1 MFEIP
6 DKKDLKL
13 ITKYEPLDQL
23 EILRDIGNRIYIA
36 RHISL
41 SQEEILDNLEKIDKL
56 FNFRENHN

>member
-6 DKKDLKL
+6 DKQDLKF
-13 ITKYEPLDQL
+13 ITKYKPFDQL

-41 SQEEILDNLEKIDKL
+41 SEEQMRENLEKIDML
-56 FNFRENHN
+56 FNCRENFN

>member
-6 DKKDLKL
+6 DKQNLKF
-13 ITKYEPLDQL
+13 ITEYKPLDQL

-41 SQEEILDNLEKIDKL
+41 SQEGILDNLEKIDKL

>member
-13 ITKYEPLDQL
+13 ITEYKPLDQL

-41 SQEEILDNLEKIDKL
+41 SEEQMRENLEKIDML
-56 FNFRENHN
+56 FNCRENFN

>member
-6 DKKDLKL
+6 DKKDLKF
-13 ITKYEPLDQL
+13 ITEYKPLDQL

-41 SQEEILDNLEKIDKL
+41 SEEQMRENLEKIDML
-56 FNFRENHN
+56 FNCRENFN

>member
-6 DKKDLKL
+6 DKKDLKK
-13 ITKYEPLDQL
+13 ITEYEPPDQL

-41 SQEEILDNLEKIDKL
+41 SQEQILDNLEKIDKL
-56 FNFRENHN
+56 FNFRENFN